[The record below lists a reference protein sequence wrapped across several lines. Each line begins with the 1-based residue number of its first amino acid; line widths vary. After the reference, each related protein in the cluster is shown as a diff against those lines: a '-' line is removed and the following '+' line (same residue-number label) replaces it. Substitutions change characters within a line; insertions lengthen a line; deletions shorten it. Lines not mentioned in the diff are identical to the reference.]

1 MMMTKEDVDYIWEQ
15 SRRYRELLAVRQI
28 AIQLRDVKKAA
39 KCRTLALEIQNE
51 LYQKYK
57 VII

>member
-1 MMMTKEDVDYIWEQ
+1 MMSKEDVDYIWQQ

>member
-1 MMMTKEDVDYIWEQ
+1 MMMTKEEVDYIWQQ
-15 SRRYRELLAVRQI
+15 SKRYKELLAVRQI

-51 LYQKYK
+51 LYNKYR
-57 VII
+57 III